1 MKVIVP
7 SGITRLSLT
16 LLGLLV
22 AVVVIY
28 SMLVRTGALAH
39 SASAHTMPADGAFG
53 PCPHDCPAVG
63 GAEFDIEPVEV
74 S

>member
-28 SMLVRTGALAH
+28 SMLSAPERWRIAGYVPQPARSAAKQRT
-39 SASAHTMPADGAFG
+39 AFPG
-53 PCPHDCPAVG
+53 HRAGFSRPD
-63 GAEFDIEPVEV
+63 
-74 S
+74 